1 MTINGYL
8 TNVANR
14 AILRD
19 EEKGAVQRSIA
30 TLQAR
35 LTTHFGTQISQHVV
49 FGSYSRGTILTRSMD
64 AQSDVDYMVIF
75 SDSGLQPQSY
85 LDRLRRFAG
94 DRYARSEV
102 AQSHPTVALEL
113 NHIRFELVPALQSW
127 WSGLQIP
134 GKGSGYQSWQDT
146 DPKGF
151 NDKLIS
157 ANQANGNLIKP
168 LVRIMKY
175 WNATARYPFESYAL
189 EQQVAGHSYGYGFFR
204 LAASRQICD
213 YFFEIVEALGA
224 GLFAPQWKR
233 DAVARLK
240 QLATQARALE
250 RAGQIAQAEAVI
262 AKLLPPVGGL
272 LGR

>member
-1 MTINGYL
+1 MSINSYL
-8 TNVANR
+8 TNLANQ

-19 EEKGAVQRSIA
+19 DEKAGVQRSIT
-30 TLQAR
+30 TLQTR
-35 LTTHFGTQISQHVV
+35 LVQHFGAQISQHFV
-49 FGSYSRGTILTRSMD
+49 FGSYSRGTILPRSMD
-64 AQSDVDYMVIF
+64 SQSDVDYMVVF
-75 SDSGLQPQSY
+75 SDGGLQPQSY
-85 LDRLRRFAG
+85 LDRLRRFAEVK
-94 DRYARSEV
+94 YARSEV

-127 WSGLQIP
+127 LSGLQIP
-134 GKGSGYQSWQDT
+134 AKGSDYQSWQET

-151 NDKLIS
+151 NDKLTS

-168 LVRIMKY
+168 LVRVMKY
-175 WNATARYPFESYAL
+175 WNAKAGYPFESYAL
-189 EQQVAGHSYGYGFFR
+189 EQQVAGYGYGFFG
-204 LAASRQICD
+204 LLVSRQIGD
-213 YFFEIVEALGA
+213 YFFQIVDALDA

-240 QLATQARALE
+240 QLAGQARMLE
-250 RAGQIAQAEAVI
+250 RAGQTAQAEAFI